1 MLHVRLLVCGRGRTG
16 RGGDCGCGSRVEKI
30 VSHKVPKALEYG
42 RELLVN
48 FLGEQL
54 KEKIENESHR

>member
-1 MLHVRLLVCGRGRTG
+1 MLHVRLLGDRSGRTG
-16 RGGDCGCGSRVEKI
+16 LGGDCGGRVEKI
-30 VSHKVPKALEYG
+30 VSHEVPKALEYG

-54 KEKIENESHR
+54 